1 MCFALMTAVISGH
14 SHIGMGSNLG
24 AGLFITTVITGVVA
38 FISDCKVNPL
48 SFYRDIITYIVD
60 HLSGHCLLRQED
72 QALGDHRLP
81 RDLRHLRGC
90 TRCRLIST

>member
-1 MCFALMTAVISGH
+1 MVTVTSEW
-14 SHIGMGSNLG
+14 GSNLG

-48 SFYRDIITYIVD
+48 SFYRDIITYIVSTIYLAIVFFD
-60 HLSGHCLLRQED
+60 KKIKLWRS
-72 QALGDHRLP
+72 RLP

-90 TRCRLIST
+90 TRCRLISRRS